1 MFANTFLEMNQIWA
15 SAHLDKEVL
24 IKFLIKEVK
33 EHVESEARVR
43 ALRNNPNIRL
53 NQVYVHNQKI
63 VGATL
68 HMELEE
74 YKKLSQ
80 QHSE

>member
-1 MFANTFLEMNQIWA
+1 MR
-15 SAHLDKEVL
+15 
-24 IKFLIKEVK
+24 
-33 EHVESEARVR
+33 EHIESEARVR
-43 ALRNNPNIRL
+43 VLRNDPKIRL

-74 YKKLSQ
+74 YKRLSQ
-80 QHSE
+80 